1 MNCKFCQSLLEEESS
16 VCPVC
21 GKDNDAEE
29 IETVEEPVE
38 ALLDENA
45 VTKDTVELPVEEIQ
59 EALQEETPKKKNRR
73 RGRRGGGCGGDCR
86 RMRFVCAD
94 LENAA
99 RHGQRGYL
107 SARFLH
113 PGN

>member
-45 VTKDTVELPVEEIQ
+45 VTKDTVELPVEEILAIQ
-59 EALQEETPKKKNRR
+59 YKKPQKNRKPKS
-73 RGRRGGGCGGDCR
+73 
-86 RMRFVCAD
+86 
-94 LENAA
+94 L
-99 RHGQRGYL
+99 QI
-107 SARFLH
+107 
-113 PGN
+113 